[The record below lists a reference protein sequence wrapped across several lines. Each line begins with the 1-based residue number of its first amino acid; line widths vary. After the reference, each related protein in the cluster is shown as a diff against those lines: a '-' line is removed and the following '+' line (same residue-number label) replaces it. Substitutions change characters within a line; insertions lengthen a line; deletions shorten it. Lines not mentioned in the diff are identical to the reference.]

1 MSVRKDPRS
10 PYWQYD
16 FQRNKQRF
24 HGSTL
29 CTTKRDAERYEA
41 ELKRKIALGDTSKPA
56 ISLDVAAGEF
66 WEGQGKHDKAA
77 KTTEYQVEN
86 LCKIIGEKHLL
97 SAIGMKDL
105 RAFIAKRRGHGVSAA
120 SINRELE
127 VARRIW
133 KLALS
138 NGYDVPLPG
147 TEGAI
152 VWTELMLPEPRGR
165 VRSLSI
171 EDERKLFEHLGDDLG
186 AVVRFAILSGQRKDA
201 IVRLRWDRV
210 DLQGMRAE
218 VHTKGDKWHSFPLT
232 EQMIEVILGRPVVDD
247 CPYVFTYVC
256 RRSSPARKDRPRR
269 VKGKRYPFS
278 KQGWDRE
285 WRNALADAGIED
297 FRFHDLRHTSA
308 TRVVRAT
315 GNLKVASLLLGHT
328 EIGTTSRYAHVLEDD
343 VRQAMRAAESQNSH
357 GALLS
362 ETRENGSFH
371 ESEEGDG

>member
-16 FQRNKQRF
+16 FQRAKVRF
-24 HGSTL
+24 HGSTG
-29 CTTKRDAERYEA
+29 CTTKRDAERFEA
-41 ELKRKIALGDTSKPA
+41 ELKRKVALGDVSKPA
-56 ISLDVAAGEF
+56 ITLDSAALEF
-66 WEGQGKHDKAA
+66 WEDQGKHDKAA
-77 KTTEYQVEN
+77 KTTEYQVAN
-86 LCKIIGEKHLL
+86 LCEIIGEKRLL
-97 SAIGMKDL
+97 SSIDMKEF
-105 RAFIAKRRGHGVSAA
+105 RAFIARRRGQGVKAA

-138 NGYDVPLPG
+138 NGYDLPQPG
-147 TEGAI
+147 TEMAI
-152 VWTELMLPEPRGR
+152 DWSELMLPEPRGR
-165 VRSLSI
+165 IRSLSQ
-171 EDERKLFEHLGDDLG
+171 EDERKLYEHLDDDLG

-232 EQMIEVILGRPVVDD
+232 EQMVEVLIARPRVDD
-247 CPYVFTYVC
+247 CPFVFTYLC
-256 RRSSPARKDRPRR
+256 RRHSPARKDRARR
-269 VKGKRYPFS
+269 VKGQRYPFS
-278 KQGWDRE
+278 KQGWDRQ
-285 WRNALADAGIED
+285 WRKALKDAGISD

-315 GNLKVASLLLGHT
+315 GNLKLASLLLGHT

-343 VRQAMRAAESQNSH
+343 IRAGMRATELRNSH
-357 GALLS
+357 GES
-362 ETRENGSFH
+362 CGSPAEMLGFTKDD
-371 ESEEGDG
+371 EVLG